1 MIEKLLKYR
10 QQRIQSRVKVDLFWE
25 KKEEINQIHYR
36 MLEQFDQFCQK
47 HQIEYWLEG
56 GSLIGAYF
64 HQGII
69 PWDDDLDLAMTR
81 SNWNKLEQ
89 LSPQWDDMVLQTY
102 GQDKYFN
109 SVKFYKL
116 RDKTT
121 YLNDGRFWSSASNE
135 YQGLFIDIF
144 VYDDTPYSSYEE
156 TPAAHKKNVE
166 RQLNSR
172 RFYELCHVFPF
183 EKWNRQH
190 LDSLTCSQ
198 STHDYLR
205 LDYRCTTK
213 DNKHYFIKKSQVFPL
228 QHVKFGKGYYPAP
241 NDIESYLSK
250 QYGKIVKYPP
260 KEKQVPAHII
270 EYYKIK

>member
-1 MIEKLLKYR
+1 MRYR
-10 QQRIQSRVKVDLFWE
+10 QQLIQSRVKVDLFWE
-25 KKEEINQIHYR
+25 KKDEINQIHYR
-36 MLEQFDQFCQK
+36 MLREFDKFCRD
-47 HQIEYWLEG
+47 HDIDYWLEG

-81 SNWNKLEQ
+81 SSWEKLEQ
-89 LSPQWDDMVLQTY
+89 LVPTWDDMVLQTY

-109 SVKFYKL
+109 SVKFHKL
-116 RDKTT
+116 RDKTS

-144 VYDDTPYSSYEE
+144 VYDDTSYSSYEE
-156 TPAAHKKNVE
+156 APASHKKDVNLQLRC
-166 RQLNSR
+166 RQ
-172 RFYELCHVFPF
+172 FYELFHIFPF
-183 EKWNRQH
+183 EAWNRKRLEQ
-190 LDSLTCSQ
+190 LTRVSE
-198 STHDYLR
+198 TDKYMR

-213 DNKHYFIKKSQVFPL
+213 DNKHYFLKKSQIFPL
-228 QHVKFGKGYYPAP
+228 QRVKFGDNYYLAP
-241 NDIESYLSK
+241 RDIEGYLAK
-250 QYGKIVKYPP
+250 QYGNLVKYPP